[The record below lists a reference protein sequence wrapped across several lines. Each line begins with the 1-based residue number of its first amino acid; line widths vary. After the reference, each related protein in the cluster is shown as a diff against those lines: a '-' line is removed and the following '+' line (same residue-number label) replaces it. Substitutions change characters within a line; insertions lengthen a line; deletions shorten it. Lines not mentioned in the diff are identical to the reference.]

1 MNELNLKPATTTG
14 FSGEPSAAVSTR
26 TAPGPALVSPR
37 GMASALQ
44 RRRRLHAARFR
55 FEDRGFRLFRVF

>member
-14 FSGEPSAAVSTR
+14 QGAERTAIVANR
-26 TAPGPALVSPR
+26 TAPGTTLINPR
-37 GMASALQ
+37 GIVSALQ

-55 FEDRGFRLFRVF
+55 FEDKGFRLFRVY

>member
-14 FSGEPSAAVSTR
+14 HGAER
-26 TAPGPALVSPR
+26 TAMVANRAAPGATLTSPR
-37 GMASALQ
+37 GIASALQ

-55 FEDRGFRLFRVF
+55 FEDKGFRLFRVY